1 MAELQN
7 TRKLYIDNIR
17 WGIIILV
24 VIFHVV
30 DIFNSTGAILHFNYP
45 GIAAFDS
52 FAYFVYPWFMGCLFV
67 VAGISAR
74 YSLNKRNVK
83 EFAKGR
89 VLKLLIPFLAG
100 MLLLAPLT
108 SALSFTITNSWNQFS
123 AIPSVVLYF
132 VMVAIGMG
140 QLWFILELFVVSMIF
155 LLIKHFDKKDKIWI
169 LGGKTSIWILLLMYI
184 PLLGTAQILNFLA
197 VFRNVLFLSL
207 FLLGYFVFSHDKIQ
221 EMLKK
226 YRIPLLTTALILFVI
241 QIFMYWGQNFTS
253 IVNKPIVMLY
263 TWFMILAVI
272 GNAQVYF
279 NFSNHFTEY
288 MNKKSFLIYIFH
300 YLPMIAIAYLITK
313 NWHLPIILNYLFVLV
328 FSTIAT
334 FIICEFIPKIPG
346 VRFLFGVNGKQ
357 S

>member
-1 MAELQN
+1 MVERQN

-17 WGIIILV
+17 WGIVILV

-30 DIFNSTGAILHFNYP
+30 DIFNSTGVTLHFNYP

-67 VAGISAR
+67 VAGMSAR
-74 YSLNKRNVK
+74 YSLDKRNTK
-83 EFAKGR
+83 EFVRER
-89 VLKLLIPFLAG
+89 VLKLLVPFLAG

-108 SALSFTITNSWNQFS
+108 TTLSFTVTSSWNQFS
-123 AIPSVVLYF
+123 AVPPVILYF

-140 QLWFILELFVVSMIF
+140 HLWFILELFIVSMTF
-155 LLIKHFDKKDKIWI
+155 LLIRNFDKKDKIWSW
-169 LGGKTSIWILLLMYI
+169 GGKTSLGILLLMYI

-197 VFRNVLFLSL
+197 VFRNFLFLSL
-207 FLLGYFVFSHDKIQ
+207 FLLGYFIFSHDNIQ
-221 EMLKK
+221 EILKK
-226 YRIPLLTTALILFVI
+226 YRIPLLTAALILFVI

-263 TWFMILAVI
+263 TWIMILAVT

-279 NFSNHFTEY
+279 NFSNRFTEY

-300 YLPMIAIAYLITK
+300 YLPMITIAYLVTK
-313 NWHLPIILNYLFVLV
+313 NWHLPIILNYLFVFF
-328 FSTIAT
+328 FSIIST
-334 FIICEFIPKIPG
+334 FIVCELVPRIPG
-346 VRFLFGVNGKQ
+346 IRFLFGVNGKRL
-357 S
+357 